1 LKGFTHHGKSRFYRY
16 APGGN
21 EMRRSRQLILVFLL
35 LFVSILSDS
44 PAPVFACSCAP
55 PPPPAEALAQATA
68 VFAGTVTNIDVPGGA
83 VISTADPIAVT
94 FQVETVWKGP
104 VEPTLLVTTARDSA
118 SCGYHFDLN
127 QSYLVYA
134 YGSERNLETNL
145 CSRTT
150 RLSPIL
156 EDLAVLGEGTAPP
169 AAPPLPESPATPLSL
184 LLFGLLFILLGL
196 FGPVLN
202 QRLGIGDRERYFTVP
217 HFRQT
222 AQWTSRLGQAV
233 MLLLGAGLFM
243 QAVGRWL
250 GTETAVFL
258 SYILLALAVLCVLA
272 MIGLTLRHW
281 RA

>member
-1 LKGFTHHGKSRFYRY
+1 MRY
-16 APGGN
+16 
-21 EMRRSRQLILVFLL
+21 SRQLILVLLL
-35 LFVSILSDS
+35 LFFPVLAGS

-55 PPPPAEALAQATA
+55 PPPPAEALEQATA
-68 VFAGTVTNIDVPGGA
+68 VFAGTVTNIDIPGGTI
-83 VISTADPIAVT
+83 ISTADPIAVT

-127 QSYLVYA
+127 QNYLVYA
-134 YGSERNLETNL
+134 YGSERSLETNL

-156 EDLAVLGEGTAPP
+156 EDLADLGEGTLPP
-169 AAPPLPESPATPLSL
+169 ASSMLPDAGPMAMLPL
-184 LLFGLLFILLGL
+184 LLFGLLFIVLGV
-196 FGPVLN
+196 FGPTLN
-202 QRLGIGDRERYFTVP
+202 RRLSIGDRQQYFTVP

-222 AQWTSRLGQAV
+222 AQWTVRLGQAS
-233 MLLLGAGLFM
+233 MLLLGSGLVM
-243 QAVGRWL
+243 QAVGGRLL
-250 GTETAVFL
+250 GGETAVSL
-258 SYILLALAVLCVLA
+258 SYILLALAVLCILT

>member
-1 LKGFTHHGKSRFYRY
+1 MRY
-16 APGGN
+16 
-21 EMRRSRQLILVFLL
+21 SRQLILVLLL
-35 LFVSILSDS
+35 LFFPVLAGS

-55 PPPPAEALAQATA
+55 PPPPAEALEQATA
-68 VFAGTVTNIDVPGGA
+68 VFAGTVTNIDIPGGTI
-83 VISTADPIAVT
+83 ISTADPVAIT

-134 YGSERNLETNL
+134 YGSERSLETNL

-156 EDLAVLGEGTAPP
+156 EDLVVLGEGTTPP
-169 AAPPLPESPATPLSL
+169 AVLVLPESPVMSLPL
-184 LLFGLLFILLGL
+184 LLFGLLAILLGL
-196 FGPVLN
+196 LGPSLN
-202 QRLGIGDRERYFTVP
+202 RRLGIGDRERYFTVP

-222 AQWTSRLGQAV
+222 AKWTTRLGQA
-233 MLLLGAGLFM
+233 MLLLLGAGLLM
-243 QAVGRWL
+243 QAVGGQVFGR
-250 GTETAVFL
+250 ETAVFL
-258 SYILLALAVLCVLA
+258 SYILLALAVLCILT